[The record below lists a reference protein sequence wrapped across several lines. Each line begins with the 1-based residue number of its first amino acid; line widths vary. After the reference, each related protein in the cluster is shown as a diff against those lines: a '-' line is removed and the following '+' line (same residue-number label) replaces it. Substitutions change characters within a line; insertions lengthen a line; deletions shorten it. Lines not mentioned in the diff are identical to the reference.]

1 MTGSNRISR
10 VDAEPRLKRL
20 LGLSVVGQNWARV
33 LCLVEVILLNACN
46 ANTVKPEQVN
56 TPVGGEGTFFPA
68 QANNDT
74 RQASAAN
81 SSTPT
86 LTEQSSQTANPASSA
101 TAAAVEVVV
110 ENMAASEP
118 VVAKAIPLSQP
129 PRPTKTRSKR
139 TTKDQNS
146 LYDRS
151 NPAYDQLQKANQA
164 LAGFPADNS
173 GQVDWVAALRQ
184 SRINPRARLHSQGTM
199 EILTQELIMKNTREM
214 PWVRFPHEAHTQWLA
229 CKNCHDAIFKP
240 VQGGQKITM
249 DDIFRGQ
256 YCGVCHDRVSFSV
269 FTCER
274 CHSVVHP
281 DSPKAW
287 WTQ

>member
-1 MTGSNRISR
+1 MKSEASSAKG
-10 VDAEPRLKRL
+10 APRLILCRAAKP
-20 LGLSVVGQNWARV
+20 VHARAACV
-33 LCLVEVILLNACN
+33 LYIVLLNACN
-46 ANTVKPEQVN
+46 PNAVKPDQDN
-56 TPVGGEGTFFPA
+56 APVTGEGVFFPA
-68 QANNDT
+68 QAKPSDT
-74 RQASAAN
+74 PLSVPADRSP
-81 SSTPT
+81 SSPP
-86 LTEQSSQTANPASSA
+86 SQTDPPTDPAALTPVDAA
-101 TAAAVEVVV
+101 TTTVGATDTVKPAAPA
-110 ENMAASEP
+110 
-118 VVAKAIPLSQP
+118 AIPLSQP

-139 TTKDQNS
+139 TLKGQNS

-173 GQVDWVAALRQ
+173 GQVDWVEALRQGKIKPRAALR
-184 SRINPRARLHSQGTM
+184 SQGKM

-214 PWVRFPHEAHTQWLA
+214 PWVRFPHEAHTQWLT
-229 CKNCHDAIFKP
+229 CKNCHDRIFKP
-240 VQGGQKITM
+240 IQGSQKITM
-249 DDIFRGQ
+249 DDIFRGR